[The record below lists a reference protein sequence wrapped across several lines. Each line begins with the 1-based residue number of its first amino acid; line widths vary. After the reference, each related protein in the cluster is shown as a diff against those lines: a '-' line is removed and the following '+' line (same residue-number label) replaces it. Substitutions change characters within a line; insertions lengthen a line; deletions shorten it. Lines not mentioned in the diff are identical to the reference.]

1 MLWVSDEILFTLGA
15 IVNYIHGLDTRWDD
29 NIIYNM
35 YWWPSYKGEKLIN
48 NIEWSAIIVY
58 GSLP

>member
-1 MLWVSDEILFTLGA
+1 M
-15 IVNYIHGLDTRWDD
+15 NYIHGLDTRWDG